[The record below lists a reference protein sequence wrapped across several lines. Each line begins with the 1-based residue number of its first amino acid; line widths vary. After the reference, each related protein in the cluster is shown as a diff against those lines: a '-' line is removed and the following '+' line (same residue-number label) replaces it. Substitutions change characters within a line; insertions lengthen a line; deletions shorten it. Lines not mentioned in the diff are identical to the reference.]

1 MLSTLAPVR
10 AESGR
15 RLYCQLSEMITT
27 QIDLLEVS
35 SRFGVTLST
44 LRKIL
49 AGGPVSPF
57 IQKKIRRVLEGSEKA
72 GPSRRRRSD
81 AGRLLE
87 IYHLYQERRTLR
99 GVADEVGLSRE
110 RVRQLLVK
118 GSEFGLFEYHPAS
131 EVPLPREKILA
142 DYRRFFTLKGVAQIN
157 RISMLHLKRLL
168 KLHRITD
175 SELKEIWIAAKKRA
189 CSEHYDAIVR
199 ETGHHPTTTE
209 LQRKFSKH
217 YLTTQIR
224 RLWGSIEAFRSE
236 RDIPPPVVR
245 RGRSEEG
252 AEGSPGPAVLGSR
265 G

>member
-1 MLSTLAPVR
+1 MLSTLAP
-10 AESGR
+10 APLETGR
-15 RLYCQLSEMITT
+15 RLFFQLSEMITSR
-27 QIDLLEVS
+27 IDLLEVS

-49 AGGPVSPF
+49 AGGPISPF
-57 IQKKIRRVLEGSEKA
+57 IQKKIGRALEGREKA
-72 GPSRRRRSD
+72 DPARRRRSD

-142 DYRRFFTLKGVAQIN
+142 DYRRLFTLKGVAREN
-157 RISMLHLKRLL
+157 GISMLYLKRLF

-175 SELKEIWIAAKKRA
+175 SELKKIWTDSKKEA
-189 CSEHYDAIVR
+189 CSERYDAIVR
-199 ETGHHPTTTE
+199 KMGHHPTTTE
-209 LQRKFSKH
+209 LQRLFSMH

-224 RLWGSIEAFRSE
+224 RLWGSIDAFRSD
-236 RDIPPPVVR
+236 RGIPSPIGRRNRLEKETEKSPPL
-245 RGRSEEG
+245 S
-252 AEGSPGPAVLGSR
+252 AAITAH
-265 G
+265 